1 MIFECSL
8 PVYNDD
14 DGEQVLRES
23 RDFDDVKLDLFL
35 WDDRVESGLLAHI
48 SWEPRWRRSLQ
59 HHHHY
64 HYHPYH
70 HHHHQ
75 NQWIAMLEPVGTQE
89 DFEETRSVAPPSSEA
104 TQGSQVGP
112 DIIVIMMMILMMMML
127 MFLMTKLVAMMNND
141 DLSQRGV
148 GLRYGRYPAFQ

>member
-1 MIFECSL
+1 MSEGV
-8 PVYNDD
+8 PNVNDD
-14 DGEQVLRES
+14 DDNG
-23 RDFDDVKLDLFL
+23 DDDVKLDLFL

-112 DIIVIMMMILMMMML
+112 DIIVRMMMML
-127 MFLMTKLVAMMNND
+127 MFLMTKLVPMMT
-141 DLSQRGV
+141 SASAG
-148 GLRYGRYPAFQ
+148 